1 MKVEILHEAGC
12 EYALLGMSLSYDQ
25 KCFFPTQY
33 KVALKLSKKDGG
45 HNKFMESMQV
55 WIDITA
61 PRYWWQQ
68 FDTYRVGTTKQSGST
83 MHTIMRSNLTQ
94 DDFAEPIHAETLYHL
109 NYLISIKDFDQ
120 LKNELPEGFLQ
131 RRIVNTNYKVLRNMI
146 LQRGTHKLKEWQFF
160 ILTVR
165 SQVQYKDFLPKIKE

>member
-1 MKVEILHEAGC
+1 MKVDIINESGC
-12 EYALLGMSLSYDQ
+12 EQALLGMSLSYE
-25 KCFFPTQY
+25 KPFYFPTQY
-33 KVALKLSKKDGG
+33 KVALKLAGKDGG
-45 HNKFMESMQV
+45 HNKFLESIQV

-83 MHTIMRSNLTQ
+83 MHTILKRQLTEE
-94 DDFAEPIHAETLYHL
+94 DFEDILPDILYFL
-109 NYLISIKDFDQ
+109 NEHIGQ
-120 LKNELPEGFLQ
+120 KNFTVVKNNLPESFLQ
-131 RRIVNTNYKVLRNMI
+131 RRIVCTNYKVLRNMI
-146 LQRGTHKLKEWQFF
+146 LQRGAHKLKEWQFF